1 MHLPHSFRR
10 LAVTA
15 VVPVLIGTAVGS
27 PAAATSTPSPDSD
40 GSYSFSVTITEES
53 LVDVDATVKGKQV
66 DSMNCD
72 TDDIED
78 RFSSSV
84 KVQAKLDSKNDTCTL
99 KASGMT
105 VREFNNYFSATIE
118 HDNEAFSYE
127 DHSYLTRFDEAEISV
142 TFPGKVSRVS
152 GGGKRSGSTAT
163 WKNAENETATIEA
176 MGADHGTPPYPA
188 IIIGILMVFAAVGGL
203 SYYLLV
209 VRKRKQT
216 AYAGLPMNP
225 GAAQPGYTQPGAPQ
239 PGYAQPGAPQP
250 GYAQPD
256 APQPGYAQPGTP
268 QPGYAQPG
276 QPGTPLPPDPAQPT
290 APPPPDPGQA

>member
-1 MHLPHSFRR
+1 M
-10 LAVTA
+10 
-15 VVPVLIGTAVGS
+15 
-27 PAAATSTPSPDSD
+27 
-40 GSYSFSVTITEES
+40 
-53 LVDVDATVKGKQV
+53 
-66 DSMNCD
+66 
-72 TDDIED
+72 
-78 RFSSSV
+78 
-84 KVQAKLDSKNDTCTL
+84 
-99 KASGMT
+99 
-105 VREFNNYFSATIE
+105 
-118 HDNEAFSYE
+118 
-127 DHSYLTRFDEAEISV
+127 

-225 GAAQPGYTQPGAPQ
+225 GAPQ
-239 PGYAQPGAPQP
+239 PGYAQPGTPQP
-250 GYAQPD
+250 GYAQPG

-276 QPGTPLPPDPAQPT
+276 QPGTPLPPAPAQPT

>member
-53 LVDVDATVKGKQV
+53 LVDVDATVKGRQV

-225 GAAQPGYTQPGAPQ
+225 GAAQPGYAQPGAPQ

-250 GYAQPD
+250 GYAQPGT
-256 APQPGYAQPGTP
+256 PQPGTP